1 MSRGKEANRMKARRM
16 TLRLLIAV
24 LISTMVGCVTY
35 EEGSLLQMQHKQ
47 QQRLYMAC
55 MREQLDR
62 NLQYIV
68 AMSSISTG
76 CRKWARKQMKPY
88 LQTST
93 GRKEH

>member
-16 TLRLLIAV
+16 TLRLLTAV

-47 QQRLYMAC
+47 QQQLYMTC

-68 AMSSISTG
+68 AMSAIATG
-76 CRKWARKQMKPY
+76 CRKWARKQINPY
-88 LQTST
+88 PQTST
-93 GRKEH
+93 GRRAH